1 MRRPSRLHWQK
12 PALSGLEQL
21 SALPASGCSLL
32 PIPLFLISASTLQ
45 TAATESV
52 LSGEHMKIAGI
63 VLIIAGVVALVY
75 GGFTYTTTKKAVDM
89 GPIQINT
96 KQNHSVP
103 LPPVLGIIA
112 IAGGGALLYF
122 GAKKA

>member
-1 MRRPSRLHWQK
+1 VLANSYFPFPDSCIYAQAKL
-12 PALSGLEQL
+12 LLE
-21 SALPASGCSLL
+21 AC
-32 PIPLFLISASTLQ
+32 
-45 TAATESV
+45 
-52 LSGEHMKIAGI
+52 SGEHMKIAGI

-96 KQNHSVP
+96 KQNHAVP

-112 IAGGGALLYF
+112 IVGGGALLYF

>member
-1 MRRPSRLHWQK
+1 MSEQG
-12 PALSGLEQL
+12 SGVPQFLT
-21 SALPASGCSLL
+21 SIPYSLL
-32 PIPLFLISASTLQ
+32 FASTLQ
-45 TAATESV
+45 TAARKTQR
-52 LSGEHMKIAGI
+52 SGELMKIVGVLLI
-63 VLIIAGVVALVY
+63 VLGVAALVY

-89 GPIQINT
+89 GPVQINT